1 MTRTPKNILQ
11 LEYAPPALSGD
22 FVYVVRGRADR
33 RLTVGDISGFLPGN
47 NLDLQGMLLLAYS
60 VQEVEETVSGVY
72 EADMLAA
79 TVFVLTVEGDVS
91 ITFTNAPVSPAISSA
106 TFILIQSNGGGHSVT
121 FPGAKWDGGIV
132 PNLAFADGQE
142 TDLSFVVRDGGLD
155 IRGYI
160 AAEDMR

>member
-1 MTRTPKNILQ
+1 
-11 LEYAPPALSGD
+11 
-22 FVYVVRGRADR
+22 
-33 RLTVGDISGFLPGN
+33 
-47 NLDLQGMLLLAYS
+47 
-60 VQEVEETVSGVY
+60 
-72 EADMLAA
+72 
-79 TVFVLTVEGDVS
+79 VFVLTVEGDVS